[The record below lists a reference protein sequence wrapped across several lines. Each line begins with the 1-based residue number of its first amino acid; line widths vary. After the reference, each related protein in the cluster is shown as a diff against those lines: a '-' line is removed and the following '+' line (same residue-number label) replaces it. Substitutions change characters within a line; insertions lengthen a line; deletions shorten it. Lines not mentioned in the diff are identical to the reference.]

1 MKIIVDKHT
10 VTINKNEIVNEG
22 EYNVQACNFQFSSEY
37 DGLPK
42 IAIFKTDTVTK
53 QILLSGDSCI
63 TPSEVLESTG
73 IVGLGV
79 YAYENDGDNLILRY
93 SPTPAVFTV
102 EPGSYDEGDA
112 PTPPTPS
119 EIEQLQAQ
127 ITENANNISS
137 LQDVTS
143 THTTQI
149 ETLQTDVNNIKAEQ
163 ITQNQNIQTNT
174 NNIQTNTSDIENI
187 KSEQI
192 TQNQNISQNT
202 NDITDIK
209 SEQVTQNTNIQNNTN
224 NISTLQTGL
233 SSEITNRQNAD
244 INLQSQ
250 IDAITSSS
258 DVVDIVGTYAQLQ
271 SYDTQHLQNNDVIKV
286 LQDETHDNAMTYY
299 RWLKNTSTWQYI
311 GQEGPYY
318 TKSETDMLL
327 QSKANVNDVYS
338 KSQIDTKLEDYAL
351 KSDLTDFVTEQDVDT
366 KLEDYVE
373 TTTYAQGQAT
383 QDANIEENATNINWL
398 QTLVN
403 QMPTV
408 SGQGTDLS
416 LQDVLNYRLMKFLPQ
431 GVSSQFSTEGKNL
444 FNGNDVTTSNT
455 TNWSVT
461 FNDNKLTITHKN
473 SYNTGSPKIEFG
485 ILPSGTYVLSGTLG
499 SNIGLAKNDTYVTN
513 LSSGSS
519 FSCDGTET
527 IKFTF
532 PVASFPSGT
541 TLNYENMQLELGST
555 ATSYEPYTDGP
566 APNPSYPYPVKSVT
580 GENSVVIDN
589 INLFNNIF
597 ERGQY
602 YGEGVWQTST
612 NRCTTDFIKVT
623 PNMTY
628 NFNLNSSNN
637 VCSLININGFDINKN
652 WLGARALFDLDV
664 FGVTDRNKSFTVP
677 ANVEFV
683 RVTLRA
689 YNGTNADIT
698 IEQAQAEL
706 SMLTKGS
713 TIPSEYVPYE
723 EQIKTLSLGNIELNS
738 SPGGTIRDQIVGSP
752 NNWVKREYMK
762 KIVLTGQ
769 EAFNVH
775 TTTETYI
782 RAKTTGTV
790 FEGLIEGGL
799 SYCNYFQNDD
809 TPGGISVINTFRI
822 ADYGS
827 GVNRR
832 SQLWVCLDINEFGQL
847 SDFTSWLQT
856 KYANNTPMTVYA
868 PLIEPIDIPI
878 TDTTLINQLN
888 DIYYNAHSYNG
899 VTNITTTYAD
909 GNEQMYLDIEALKN
923 VWSEV

>member
-1 MKIIVDKHT
+1 MQVIVDKHT
-10 VTINKNEIVNEG
+10 VTINKNEIINER

-63 TPSEVLESTG
+63 TPSEVLETTG

-119 EIEQLQAQ
+119 VIEQLQAQ

-163 ITQNQNIQTNT
+163 ITQNQNIQTNA
-174 NNIQTNTSDIENI
+174 NNIQTNTTDIANI

-202 NDITDIK
+202 NNITNIK

-224 NISTLQTGL
+224 NISALQTGL

-299 RWLKNTSTWQYI
+299 RWDKHNSQWIYI

-318 TKSETDMLL
+318 TKSETDTLL
-327 QSKANVNDVYS
+327 QGKANVNDVYS

-351 KSDLTDFVTEQDVDT
+351 KTDLNDFVTEQDVDT

-373 TTTYAQGQAT
+373 TTTYTQGQAS

-408 SGQGTDLS
+408 SGSGTDLS

-431 GVSSQFSTEGKNL
+431 GNSSQFSTRGVQLFDKNNANIL
-444 FNGNDVTTSNT
+444 NKTGLGGSQNLIYSTTSNSKTLYISCEQNT
-455 TNWSVT
+455 TYTISKIISSRFAVATCEGLPRIGETLLNIITDHSASSI
-461 FNDNKLTITHKN
+461 TITAPNDAHYLLVWYYREDLETLTEQQILD
-473 SYNTGSPKIEFG
+473 SIQIE
-485 ILPSGTYVLSGTLG
+485 
-499 SNIGLAKNDTYVTN
+499 
-513 LSSGSS
+513 
-519 FSCDGTET
+519 E
-527 IKFTF
+527 
-532 PVASFPSGT
+532 
-541 TLNYENMQLELGST
+541 GST
-555 ATSYEPYTDGP
+555 ATSYEPYTGGVP
-566 APNPSYPYPVKSVT
+566 APNPSYPYPVKSVA
-580 GENSVVIDN
+580 GENVLKISN
-589 INLFNNIF
+589 
-597 ERGQY
+597 
-602 YGEGVWQTST
+602 
-612 NRCTTDFIKVT
+612 
-623 PNMTY
+623 
-628 NFNLNSSNN
+628 SNN
-637 VCSLININGFDINKN
+637 TETQSYSI
-652 WLGARALFDLDV
+652 
-664 FGVTDRNKSFTVP
+664 
-677 ANVEFV
+677 
-683 RVTLRA
+683 
-689 YNGTNADIT
+689 
-698 IEQAQAEL
+698 
-706 SMLTKGS
+706 
-713 TIPSEYVPYE
+713 
-723 EQIKTLSLGNIELNS
+723 SLGNIELNS
-738 SPGGTIRDQIVGSP
+738 SPDGTIRDTIIGKP
-752 NNWVKREYMK
+752 NEWYKREYIGKVVLKGSENGWGQASASTWGSNSFIINKTLIRMDAINWSELLCPYLK
-762 KIVLTGQ
+762 SYSTSIVKNLNNEIVCGSVSLVVNN
-769 EAFNVH
+769 AN
-775 TTTETYI
+775 
-782 RAKTTGTV
+782 
-790 FEGLIEGGL
+790 
-799 SYCNYFQNDD
+799 
-809 TPGGISVINTFRI
+809 ISN
-822 ADYGS
+822 
-827 GVNRR
+827 
-832 SQLWVCLDINEFGQL
+832 LE
-847 SDFTSWLQT
+847 DFKAWLQE
-856 KYANNTPMTVYA
+856 KYNSNMPVTVLY
-868 PLIEPIDIPI
+868 IKSQYTDIPI

-888 DIYYNAHSYNG
+888 NIYNNAHSYNG

-909 GNEQMYLDIEALKN
+909 GNEQMYLDIDALKD
-923 VWSEV
+923 VWSTTSTVSTLSAPRTTLQLNNQVNIADVDINDVVEEVKKDEE